1 MAVEH
6 TPPSTYILRE
16 LHDVAIPDG
25 VSWAPQTMGWK
36 ILGVILL
43 LVAVYLA
50 YRLAQRWWNNRYRQE
65 ALKEL
70 MLLDARDKNS
80 TERTFKVL
88 KVVLR
93 YLDNSNAKLFGQAY
107 VNRLNAY
114 LPVGANTN
122 TSSSA
127 FFTDEVSGLWMQSL
141 INPNV
146 RLTFEQRLEVIQTA
160 MMWLKLHKP
169 NVQTKP
175 DVQVT
180 VEEQDNV

>member
-6 TPPSTYILRE
+6 TPPSTYILRD
-16 LHDVAIPDG
+16 LHDVAIPEN
-25 VSWAPQTMGWK
+25 VSWMPQTIGWK

-43 LVAVYLA
+43 LIAVYLA
-50 YRLAQRWWNNRYRQE
+50 YRLALRWWNNRYRKE
-65 ALKEL
+65 ALKDL

-93 YLDNSNAKLFGQAY
+93 YLDSSNAKLFGQSY

-114 LPVGANTN
+114 LPVAAD
-122 TSSSA
+122 TSKNSNA
-127 FFTDEVSGLWMQSL
+127 FFADEVAGLWMQSL
-141 INPNV
+141 IDPKV
-146 RLTFEQRLEVIQTA
+146 RLSFEQRLEVIQTA

-169 NVQTKP
+169 DVQTKP
-175 DVQVT
+175 NVQVMA
-180 VEEQDNV
+180 EGQDNV